1 MAPTG
6 RHNALSTGP
15 APDLDR
21 RRDPRQEHITEDE
34 FPRDCQVCAL
44 APVEEPIA
52 GETLD

>member
-6 RHNALSTGP
+6 RCAAPSTGP
-15 APDLDR
+15 SPDLDR
-21 RRDPRQEHITEDE
+21 QRDPRQEHITEDE

-52 GETLD
+52 GENLD